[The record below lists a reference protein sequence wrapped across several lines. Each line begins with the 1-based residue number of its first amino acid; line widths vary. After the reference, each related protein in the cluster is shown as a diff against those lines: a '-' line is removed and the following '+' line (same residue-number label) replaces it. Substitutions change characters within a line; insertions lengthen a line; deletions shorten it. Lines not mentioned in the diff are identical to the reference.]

1 MVVTD
6 RRAVLMAL
14 DDAIQWQEGFREAND
29 GFDLEQVEKANNTI
43 AAYRRVYGRLTGGK
57 ATMREIGCIKA
68 FADSEVLSVQ
78 QIRKRI
84 VNKERSDA

>member
-6 RRAVLMAL
+6 RKAVLMAL
-14 DDAIQWQEGFREAND
+14 DDAIQWQKSFRYAND
-29 GFDLEQVEKANNTI
+29 GFDQEQVDESNSKI

-68 FADSEVLSVQ
+68 FKDSEVLSVQ
-78 QIRKRI
+78 EIR
-84 VNKERSDA
+84 ERMIQDKGSK